1 MNKVTVRPCLDAR
14 LAVAVAVL
22 VAGVAGQQHNFCR
35 PLEDY
40 GPRYDA
46 MEERRV
52 CATHFQKSC
61 QPVRTSDCMN
71 VTELACEVCRVLC
84 SDLQSMSSFRLSCSP
99 PAA

>member
-1 MNKVTVRPCLDAR
+1 MRPCLDAR

-71 VTELACEVCRVLC
+71 VTELACEVGLETF
-84 SDLQSMSSFRLSCSP
+84 SSCLFEGQ
-99 PAA
+99 

>member
-1 MNKVTVRPCLDAR
+1 MASVTGAVQR
-14 LAVAVAVL
+14 LL
-22 VAGVAGQQHNFCR
+22 LVAGQQHNFCR

-71 VTELACEVCRVLC
+71 VTELACEVGMETFSYCLYEG
-84 SDLQSMSSFRLSCSP
+84 Q
-99 PAA
+99 

>member
-1 MNKVTVRPCLDAR
+1 M
-14 LAVAVAVL
+14 AVAVL

-71 VTELACEVCRVLC
+71 VTELACEVG
-84 SDLQSMSSFRLSCSP
+84 METFSSCVFEGE
-99 PAA
+99 